1 MTYTSISSP
10 EVREKSE
17 RVQKKL
23 VMAEKAAILF
33 SILKILKIIETYFNY
48 SANIH
53 QIFKKKN
60 RLTRSLKI
68 KYRNWLYVSLDLRI
82 YLSSA
87 DLNFKKLSATI

>member
-33 SILKILKIIETYFNY
+33 SILKILKIIEHILITAPISTKYL
-48 SANIH
+48 
-53 QIFKKKN
+53 KKKN
-60 RLTRSLKI
+60 LLTRSLKI
-68 KYRNWLYVSLDLRI
+68 KYRNWLYVSLD
-82 YLSSA
+82 
-87 DLNFKKLSATI
+87 